1 MNGNGDVHLQQQHH
15 QHRVQQQQQ
24 PRNTTSKNNINNKN
38 FNSSKVLSKKPVM
51 KGHPPDKSKILPI
64 NNKVKGQQQN
74 QAKPLMNLPP
84 ATLPQPQPQPLMEV
98 KKHTFEPITIPN
110 EVEEN
115 SIPSKGN
122 LKTKIRIRILCTLFI
137 KYGFCF

>member
-1 MNGNGDVHLQQQHH
+1 MNGNGDVHLQQHHQH
-15 QHRVQQQQQ
+15 QHRVQQQ

-38 FNSSKVLSKKPVM
+38 FNSSKMLSKKPVM
-51 KGHPPDKSKILPI
+51 KGHPPDKSKISPI
-64 NNKVKGQQQN
+64 NNKIKGQQQQN

-84 ATLPQPQPQPLMEV
+84 VTLPQPQPQPLMEA
-98 KKHTFEPITIPN
+98 KKPTFEPITIPN

-122 LKTKIRIRILCTLFI
+122 LP
-137 KYGFCF
+137 